1 MKKNEG
7 RVMQDHI
14 ASHIVAITSR
24 VFGISYDKHFNQLGQ
39 MSELI
44 KELDKEFVIQYK
56 EE

>member
-1 MKKNEG
+1 
-7 RVMQDHI
+7 MQDHI

-44 KELDKEFVIQYK
+44 KELDKEFHIEYK
-56 EE
+56 EEEE